1 MKTKKTLTMIMA
13 VALACVLSVAGTLAY
28 LTATTDTVTNT
39 FAAQGLI
46 DAENFDLKEHKAV
59 ADATNPGTYTLN
71 DEEVTSNDYDV
82 VPGID
87 LPKDPFVRV
96 KALKANAYL
105 FIEVVDTTPNTL
117 TATIDSAWQDTGVTG
132 KHGGEVYTLAS
143 GALTAAADM
152 NMTQNILA
160 GDKVVVDANYVGADG
175 QNLVFYGYLAQAAG
189 FENAA
194 AAWTATFGA

>member
-46 DAENFDLKEHKAV
+46 DDGNFVLKEHKAE
-59 ADATNPGTYTLN
+59 AQTANPGVYELN
-71 DEEVTSNDYDV
+71 LDEEVVANTYSV
-82 VPGID
+82 VPGVD

-96 KALKANAYL
+96 NNLKAKAYL
-105 FIEVVDTTPNTL
+105 FIEVKSDLPETLKFSIVDAWEATTL
-117 TATIDSAWQDTGVTG
+117 TGQN
-132 KHGGEVYTLAS
+132 GGTVYTLKS
-143 GALTAAADM
+143 GALDANSSLIQT
-152 NMTQNILA
+152 ILE
-160 GDKVVVDANYVGADG
+160 GDKVFVEDDYAGSASKD
-175 QNLVFYGYLAQAAG
+175 LKFYGYLAQAAG
-189 FENAA
+189 FDNAA